1 MAIAIHAKKRL
12 RAVANRINARSRIAI
27 GLVFLLVGVLW
38 MAIALGLV
46 PSERQATVTGRAK
59 ICEAIAVYGSA
70 FVERGDIGALDAAM
84 RAVVA
89 RNPDILSAA
98 LRRDNGKVVIVVG
111 NHSQWGKTSAEA
123 FDSDIRVPILVDGKN
138 WGAMEVRFKSTESSG
153 VMGWLRSPQ
162 MKLVAF
168 VAATSMVVF
177 LIYLRKML
185 QHLDPSKVVPPRVRS
200 ALDTL
205 AEGLLVVDN
214 RERVVLANQAFATI
228 IGRKPEEMIGSRASQ
243 FPWIFE
249 EGASTE
255 FPWTRTMR
263 ENQPQRGVV
272 MRLIDSK
279 SNRRTF
285 TVNCSP
291 VLGHDGKYRGVLT
304 SFDDVSQLE
313 EKEVELLKS
322 KEAAEAAN
330 RAKSEF
336 LARMSHEIRTP
347 MNAILGFAEVL
358 RRGYEQNEIERQEYL
373 DTIHG
378 SGQHLLELINDI
390 LDLSKIEAGKLEIE
404 LSRCSPH
411 QLMSDTLTIMSAKAK
426 QKGIALDLR
435 WDGLVPE
442 TIETDATRFRQVIT
456 NLLGNAIKFT
466 DQGSVRLAARLANVD
481 GVSKLIVDVIDS
493 GIGMKPEVHER
504 IFQPFAQA
512 DTSITRRFG
521 GTGLG
526 LSISRQIAD
535 ALGGSLTV
543 ASEYGKGS
551 TFTVTINTGAL
562 EGVRL
567 LDPSELATG
576 HGPAKKAE
584 QPGLQLPGVR
594 VLLVE
599 DGVSN
604 RKLIMLVLQRTGALI
619 DWAEDGKSGAEKALA
634 GNYDVVLM
642 DMQMPIMDGYT
653 AARFCREQGLKTPI
667 IALTAHAM
675 HGDEEK
681 CRAAGCTGFLTKP
694 IDMDLLV
701 RTVAEAAGPAVGRE
715 GVEKGTDIIQ
725 APVPT
730 STAPFPAS
738 GSGASALGYQE
749 EVVSGTDSSANGA
762 SEAPH
767 LVSSLPQD
775 DPEFCQIIVEFV
787 DRLHEQLGAMQQ
799 AWQKQDFSELA
810 TLAHWL
816 KGSGGTAGFNALT
829 DPARKLEQLAREN
842 KLEEIGSAIEDLQH
856 LAERIEVPPVEAPA
870 PASQGAPGAVA
881 EVARAARP

>member
-1 MAIAIHAKKRL
+1 MKGTHMPIHAKKRL

-46 PSERQATVTGRAK
+46 PSERQAIVTGRAK

-70 FVERGDIGALDAAM
+70 FVERGDIAGLDAAL
-84 RAVVA
+84 RAVVS

-98 LRRDNGKVVIVVG
+98 LRRDNGMVAIAVG
-111 NHSQWGKTSAEA
+111 NHSQWGKKSAEA

-153 VMGWLRSPQ
+153 VMGWVRSPQ

-168 VAATSMVVF
+168 VAAVSMVVF
-177 LIYLRKML
+177 LLYLRKML

-228 IGRKPEEMIGSRASQ
+228 VGRRPEEILGSRASQ
-243 FPWIFE
+243 FQWIFE

-255 FPWTRTMR
+255 LPWTRTLR
-263 ENQPQRGVV
+263 EKQPQRGMV
-272 MRLIDSK
+272 MRLIDCH

-313 EKEVELLKS
+313 EKEIELRKS
-322 KEAAEAAN
+322 RDAAEAAN

-411 QLMSDTLTIMSAKAK
+411 QLMVETLSIMSGKAK
-426 QKGIALDLR
+426 QKEITLDLH
-435 WDGLVPE
+435 WDGPVPE

-456 NLLGNAIKFT
+456 NLVGNAIKFT
-466 DQGSVRLAARLANVD
+466 DKGSVRLAARVANVD
-481 GVSKLIVDVIDS
+481 GVSRLIVDVIDS
-493 GIGMKPEVHER
+493 GIGMRPEVHER

-551 TFTVTINTGAL
+551 TFTLTINTGSL
-562 EGVRL
+562 EGWTGM
-567 LDPSELATG
+567 LDPSQLGSPARLGQEGRATR
-576 HGPAKKAE
+576 AC
-584 QPGLQLPGVR
+584 
-594 VLLVE
+594 
-599 DGVSN
+599 N
-604 RKLIMLVLQRTGALI
+604 
-619 DWAEDGKSGAEKALA
+619 
-634 GNYDVVLM
+634 
-642 DMQMPIMDGYT
+642 
-653 AARFCREQGLKTPI
+653 CRACACCWLKTASP
-667 IALTAHAM
+667 TA
-675 HGDEEK
+675 
-681 CRAAGCTGFLTKP
+681 
-694 IDMDLLV
+694 
-701 RTVAEAAGPAVGRE
+701 
-715 GVEKGTDIIQ
+715 
-725 APVPT
+725 
-730 STAPFPAS
+730 S
-738 GSGASALGYQE
+738 
-749 EVVSGTDSSANGA
+749 
-762 SEAPH
+762 
-767 LVSSLPQD
+767 
-775 DPEFCQIIVEFV
+775 
-787 DRLHEQLGAMQQ
+787 
-799 AWQKQDFSELA
+799 
-810 TLAHWL
+810 
-816 KGSGGTAGFNALT
+816 
-829 DPARKLEQLAREN
+829 
-842 KLEEIGSAIEDLQH
+842 
-856 LAERIEVPPVEAPA
+856 
-870 PASQGAPGAVA
+870 
-881 EVARAARP
+881 